1 MAAGLPPSEWMTSF
15 PLTVIEPR
23 PCLPEGRVPVVAT
36 ITAGAASKWAASRR
50 LRRVLTA
57 GVLASAVYGMWRP
70 VSLLVTIALGFVL
83 VRAVYREEVVTEVL
97 GPYVAAAVG
106 TFGPEATH
114 VLSENLARPTR
125 RDRPIAW
132 LLAGW
137 QRALS
142 DAKTPVECGF
152 GDHRI
157 GCEHCP
163 FRAGE
168 TDVRCWPAPFNAWLE
183 RVRVAG
189 LAR

>member
-1 MAAGLPPSEWMTSF
+1 MTSF

-23 PCLPEGRVPVVAT
+23 ACLPEGRVPVVAT
-36 ITAGAASKWAASRR
+36 IAADAASKWAASRPV
-50 LRRVLTA
+50 RRALTA

-70 VSLLVTIALGFVL
+70 VSLLVTVALGLVL
-83 VRAVYREEVVTEVL
+83 VRAVYREDVVTEVL

-106 TFGPEATH
+106 TFGPEATD
-114 VLSENLARPTR
+114 VLSRNLTRPTR

-137 QRALS
+137 QRALTG
-142 DAKTPVECGF
+142 AKTPVECGF

-163 FRAGE
+163 FRVGE
-168 TDVRCWPAPFNAWLE
+168 TDGRCWPVPFNAWLE
-183 RVRVAG
+183 GVRAAG